1 MNRTH
6 LEHAAIAALIQLALW
21 PVLGPIAAGI
31 VPVAVFLGREIAQH
45 EYRLAIQR
53 GWSWGR
59 PMPVR
64 WYEGLTSGWGRDS
77 ILDVFTPAAVCA
89 AIATAGT
96 LL

>member
-1 MNRTH
+1 MNRAH

-21 PVLGPIAAGI
+21 PVLGLIAAGI
-31 VPVAVFLGREIAQH
+31 VPVAVLLGREIAQH
-45 EYRLAIQR
+45 EYRLAILR

-64 WYEGLTSGWGRDS
+64 WYEGLISGWGLDS
-77 ILDVFTPAAVCA
+77 LFDVLTPAAVCA
-89 AIATAGT
+89 AITTAGI